1 MKLLKWHRMFQSR
14 NLISVFTML
23 GNAAIFD
30 YATGGPQ
37 FGSADLII
45 GPPQAAIMGGFAGPD
60 MEDTT
65 INSGNLRQGRS
76 SVGGAY
82 EVVGR
87 WPVGG
92 SFKVVEVE
100 IYCNESIG
108 QIKRMGGFKWPF

>member
-1 MKLLKWHRMFQSR
+1 MVAIMCKKLTHMFFI
-14 NLISVFTML
+14 LFGV

-60 MEDTT
+60 MEDVG
-65 INSGNLRQGRS
+65 INAGNLKQGRS

-82 EVVGR
+82 DVVGR
-87 WPVGG
+87 WPMGG
-92 SFKVVEVE
+92 SFKLVEVE
-100 IYCNESIG
+100 IYANGNIAQSKG
-108 QIKRMGGFKWPF
+108 DGGFGFKWPF